1 MEMPMKKNARLWD
14 SLIQAA
20 QAARSNACAPY
31 SKFSVGAALETLDGR
46 IFTGS
51 NVESS
56 SYGLS
61 VCAERVALF
70 KALSEGFR
78 SFQRLVVVTES
89 DPPAPPC
96 GACRQLLWD
105 YARGIEILLVG
116 GFGKTA
122 RMKLEDLLPMPF
134 GSEHL

>member
-1 MEMPMKKNARLWD
+1 MKKEEALWD
-14 SLIQAA
+14 ALIQAA
-20 QAARSNACAPY
+20 QTARLNACAPY
-31 SKFSVGAALETLDGR
+31 STFKVGAALETADGR
-46 IFTGS
+46 VFTGS

-61 VCAERVALF
+61 ICAERVALF

-78 SFQRLVVVTES
+78 SFRRLVVVTES

-105 YARGIEILLVG
+105 YARGIEILLTG
-116 GFGKTA
+116 GIGKTVQ
-122 RMKLEDLLPMPF
+122 MKLEDLLPMPF
-134 GSEHL
+134 GSEHF

>member
-1 MEMPMKKNARLWD
+1 MKEAEARWD
-14 SLIQAA
+14 ALIQAA
-20 QAARSNACAPY
+20 QAACPNACAPY
-31 SKFSVGAALETLDGR
+31 SKFDVGAALETEDGR
-46 IFTGS
+46 VFIGS
-51 NVESS
+51 NIESS

-78 SFQRLVVVTES
+78 SFRRLVVVTES

-105 YARGIEILLVG
+105 YAKGIEILLVG
-116 GFGKTA
+116 KTGKTVQV
-122 RMKLEDLLPMPF
+122 KLEDLLPMPF